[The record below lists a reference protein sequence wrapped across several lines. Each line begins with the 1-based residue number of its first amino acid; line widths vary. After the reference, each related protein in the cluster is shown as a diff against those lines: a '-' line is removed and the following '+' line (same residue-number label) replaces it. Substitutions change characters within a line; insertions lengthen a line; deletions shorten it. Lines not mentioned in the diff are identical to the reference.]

1 MGFIKKHLQ
10 ILVPAAT
17 ILLYLFTRIYNILA
31 IPIFTDEAIYVRWAQ
46 IAGTDPKERFISLT
60 DGKQPTFVWL
70 SAFAMRIIR
79 DPLLAGRLVSVF
91 AGLGSLVGIYVL
103 TTEIFKN
110 RKTGIIAGLIYLIY
124 PFSMVYDKLALYDS
138 LVSMFIIWS
147 LYFEILLVRRIR
159 LDIALI
165 LGMIMGGGM
174 LTKTSN
180 DFALILLP
188 FSLLLFNFKEKL
200 WKKNLLKWAVLAL
213 ISVVI
218 ANVIYSILRLSPYFY
233 IIAQKNATFVYP
245 FREWLTHPFTFFAG
259 NIRGLS
265 GWLIEYLTIPF
276 ALLIVSAFFVDKKN
290 LRKKI
295 FLFVWFISPFM
306 VLALFGKVIYPR
318 YILFMTMPLLVLGA
332 YSIYVLLSKLKSN
345 SQKFLVLLAF
355 ISVMLWKDYFILTDI
370 SKAPIPASDR
380 FQLIESWPSG
390 VGVKETINFLYE
402 KSKTGKI
409 YVGTEGTFGLMPYSL
424 EIYLKDNPNIKTV
437 GFWPMSAVPPKEV
450 LDSAKKIP
458 TYFVFYQPCSV
469 CPATGVAPKSWP
481 VSKVFQI
488 KKQEVGSFY
497 TLYKINQ

>member
-110 RKTGIIAGLIYLIY
+110 RKIGIIAGLIYLIY

-259 NIRGLS
+259 NARGLI
-265 GWLIEYLTIPF
+265 GWLIDYLTIPF
-276 ALLIVSAFFVDKKN
+276 GLLVIGAFLIDKKN
-290 LRKKI
+290 ICEKI
-295 FLFVWFISPFM
+295 FLFAWFISPFLA
-306 VLALFGKVIYPR
+306 LALFGKVIYPR
-318 YILFMTMPLLVLGA
+318 FLLFMTMPLLALGS
-332 YSIYVLLSKLKSN
+332 YSIFFLLSKLKSN
-345 SQKFLVLLAF
+345 PQKILVLLAF
-355 ISVMLWKDYFILTDI
+355 VVVMLWKDYFILTNI
-370 SKAPIPASDR
+370 SRAPIPASDR

-390 VGVKETINFLYE
+390 VGVKETINFLND
-402 KSKTGKI
+402 KSKNGKI